1 MRKQDYR
8 GLPKGS
14 SSTSPYFEL
23 DPHKKNKDAY
33 SIAWRFKLKE
43 GINGDDLVFGNDF
56 DHPIRDRL
64 PPGFGT
70 AFKIVK
76 WVVDPG
82 LDGDVYADEPYLYG
96 PAASSVNTLYVGSK
110 NESNEDKEEELREEG
125 LVFEEGG
132 DIDGVEHRKEKG
144 VPETEAARK
153 KHFLNIEHRKT
164 WDWEG
169 GRTYGCDFFNPYL
182 DFNGE
187 PSFRGRE
194 RLEERGIRL
203 T

>member
-1 MRKQDYR
+1 
-8 GLPKGS
+8 
-14 SSTSPYFEL
+14 
-23 DPHKKNKDAY
+23 
-33 SIAWRFKLKE
+33 
-43 GINGDDLVFGNDF
+43 
-56 DHPIRDRL
+56 
-64 PPGFGT
+64 
-70 AFKIVK
+70 
-76 WVVDPG
+76 
-82 LDGDVYADEPYLYG
+82 
-96 PAASSVNTLYVGSK
+96 VGSK

-153 KHFLNIEHRKT
+153 KHFLNVEQRKT
-164 WDWEG
+164 WEWEG

-187 PSFRGRE
+187 SSFRGRKGF
-194 RLEERGIRL
+194 RERGNRL